1 MSRGNDSNDA
11 SDLSAVEPLSEI
23 KNFKKLLTV
32 NKNYDIIII
41 SNKERGVVYGK
52 DYTERLF

>member
-11 SDLSAVEPLSEI
+11 SDLSAVKPLSEI
-23 KNFKKLLTV
+23 KNFKNLLTV

>member
-1 MSRGNDSNDA
+1 MKKI
-11 SDLSAVEPLSEI
+11 VPE
-23 KNFKKLLTV
+23 NFKKLLTV